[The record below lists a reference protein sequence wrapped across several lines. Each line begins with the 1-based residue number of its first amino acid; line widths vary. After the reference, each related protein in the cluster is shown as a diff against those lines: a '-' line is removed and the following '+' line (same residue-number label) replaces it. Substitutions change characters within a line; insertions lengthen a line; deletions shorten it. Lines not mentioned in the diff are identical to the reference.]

1 MTLTEE
7 PIARAREFARRPLVR
22 GRLLV
27 LVAIALSAFS
37 LRLGVTAF
45 TPLADEIGA
54 DLGFGSTIIGVF
66 GMLPTAMFAVAGLA
80 TPAVAS
86 RFGLERTAAAAMLM
100 AGVGMLG
107 RALVSDVPAMLAL
120 SALAFAGMGIGNVV
134 IPPLVKRYFSDRVAV
149 LSSLYIMLVQLGT
162 VLPAV
167 IAVPVADAQG
177 WRVSIGLW
185 ALVAFAAALPWLWIM
200 REHRGPE
207 RGSRKRGA
215 PAGRPWRSPV
225 GRSMVVMFG
234 ATSLTTYAMFTWIP
248 TILVDAG
255 ASRSVGGAMVGL
267 FALVGMSA
275 ALTVPALAGR
285 MENPFPIIVVCGISY
300 AIGFTGLLAAPTTA
314 TWLWIVFVGLGPST
328 FPLALTLINL
338 RTRTEAGSQ
347 ALSGFTQGIGYVI
360 ACAGPVLF
368 GVLHDATGGWGVPF
382 AMLGF
387 AVVAQLIAGWIAC
400 RPRMLE
406 DSWQRG

>member
-1 MTLTEE
+1 MTLTED
-7 PIARAREFARRPLVR
+7 PIARAREIARRPLVR

-37 LRLGVTAF
+37 LRVGVTAF

-100 AGVGMLG
+100 SGVGMLG

-167 IAVPVADAQG
+167 IAVPSCTSMMLAKLDRA
-177 WRVSIGLW
+177 R
-185 ALVAFAAALPWLWIM
+185 
-200 REHRGPE
+200 R
-207 RGSRKRGA
+207 
-215 PAGRPWRSPV
+215 RS
-225 GRSMVVMFG
+225 
-234 ATSLTTYAMFTWIP
+234 
-248 TILVDAG
+248 
-255 ASRSVGGAMVGL
+255 
-267 FALVGMSA
+267 
-275 ALTVPALAGR
+275 TV
-285 MENPFPIIVVCGISY
+285 
-300 AIGFTGLLAAPTTA
+300 
-314 TWLWIVFVGLGPST
+314 
-328 FPLALTLINL
+328 
-338 RTRTEAGSQ
+338 
-347 ALSGFTQGIGYVI
+347 
-360 ACAGPVLF
+360 
-368 GVLHDATGGWGVPF
+368 
-382 AMLGF
+382 
-387 AVVAQLIAGWIAC
+387 
-400 RPRMLE
+400 
-406 DSWQRG
+406 